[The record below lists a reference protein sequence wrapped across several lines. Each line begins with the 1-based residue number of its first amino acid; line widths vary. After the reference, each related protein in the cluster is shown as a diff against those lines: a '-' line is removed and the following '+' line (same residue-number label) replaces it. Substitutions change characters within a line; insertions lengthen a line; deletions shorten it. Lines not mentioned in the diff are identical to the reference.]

1 VLETKILTTTGLGGV
16 QGGGVAG
23 RRSVACGV
31 LWMTV
36 SLAASSCGYH
46 LVGRGGGLPE
56 GIRSVGVPM
65 FENQTRKTEVE
76 QRFTEQVVEELSTR
90 SDARILAGAEG
101 ADALLTG
108 VITGY
113 ETSPVVLT
121 SEGRAS
127 RYEVTV
133 TASVRLEDLRES
145 RTLWANDQFVFR
157 RQYEVEGESLPG
169 AAGDAFFDQ
178 EIVAIEVVARE
189 FADSVVT
196 AILEGF

>member
-1 VLETKILTTTGLGGV
+1 MTMSLVL
-16 QGGGVAG
+16 A
-23 RRSVACGV
+23 
-31 LWMTV
+31 
-36 SLAASSCGYH
+36 SCGYH
-46 LVGRGGGLPE
+46 LVGRGGALPE
-56 GIRSVGVPM
+56 GVKSVGVPM
-65 FENQTRKTEVE
+65 FENQTRKAEVE
-76 QRFTEQVVEELSTR
+76 QRFTEQMVEELSTR
-90 SDARILAGAEG
+90 SDVRILSGAEG
-101 ADALLTG
+101 ADALLRG

-145 RTLWANDQFVFR
+145 RMLWANDQFVFR
-157 RQYEVEGESLPG
+157 RQYEVESDLLPG
-169 AAGDAFFDQ
+169 AGSDVFFDQ